1 MADARAPKVAAD
13 PDDRAR
19 QRTQEQDL
27 GDVGGPG
34 DDLRSPGAG
43 PGTGAP
49 GGDTGLG
56 HDWGG
61 HRPPGIDEADATPGI
76 DDLLGT
82 DGSSGPDSLGGGLG
96 APPTGA
102 DLLDAAITPGS
113 GLSTGLDP
121 GLDPDA
127 KGWDAGFDG
136 VASEGEGP
144 FHLVANPAGLY
155 GKQTLFIDSN
165 DEVRPISDLAPGTMV
180 TWDVQKGGLLGA
192 SQFDLD
198 ADEVY
203 ADATG
208 KAHAVVGYDNKLHNI
223 GDGLGEPPADTE
235 AAPAEVPADPPP
247 GDGATAGDPS
257 DPDALSP
264 EEWREWQQQLE
275 GATHHWEQRMGAEL
289 GGAVDP
295 GDFGSGSADLGG
307 PRFTYDPNQP
317 DHDPEA
323 ATGGPV
329 GAAPVTIPHGG
340 AIDPGDQAVGGGGV
354 GADADPLADS
364 HGPLGPGGH
373 GLAAADDAGHDPFDD
388 LELGDPWDP
397 ASEGADDDGGGRFGD
412 GDGLSIELVD
422 DLGDGDG

>member
-102 DLLDAAITPGS
+102 ALLDAAITPGS

-235 AAPAEVPADPPP
+235 AAPARAAASFPTHPA
-247 GDGATAGDPS
+247 
-257 DPDALSP
+257 
-264 EEWREWQQQLE
+264 WR
-275 GATHHWEQRMGAEL
+275 A
-289 GGAVDP
+289 AVMN
-295 GDFGSGSADLGG
+295 GSAGAG
-307 PRFTYDPNQP
+307 SVQ
-317 DHDPEA
+317 
-323 ATGGPV
+323 ATGASCAAVPGSSDCSSAQTTPSSAARSANAWSPTTRPGP
-329 GAAPVTIPHGG
+329 PV
-340 AIDPGDQAVGGGGV
+340 
-354 GADADPLADS
+354 
-364 HGPLGPGGH
+364 
-373 GLAAADDAGHDPFDD
+373 
-388 LELGDPWDP
+388 
-397 ASEGADDDGGGRFGD
+397 ASA
-412 GDGLSIELVD
+412 
-422 DLGDGDG
+422 